1 MPHLV
6 SCSNLTNLQI
16 LAHYDISHNGH
27 LVCRFSLSTTA
38 YMLGDNVIGLFDFTS
53 KASPITIDKLRT
65 ELIYEE
71 TPHKTGCKAVQTSVA
86 YFVNNVDNM
95 ISTNFS
101 MMIPP
106 QSPAQFSTDLINVKW
121 YLRFMFNVRE
131 NGQTELMEWNLPIQ
145 VFVPSDFRPLH
156 TQSHSRETCMLLYL

>member
-1 MPHLV
+1 
-6 SCSNLTNLQI
+6 
-16 LAHYDISHNGH
+16 
-27 LVCRFSLSTTA
+27 
-38 YMLGDNVIGLFDFTS
+38 VIGLFDFTT
-53 KASPITIDKLRT
+53 KSPSITIDKLRT

-71 TPHKTGCKAVQTSVA
+71 QLHKTSGRALQTSVA
-86 YFVNNVDNM
+86 YFINNVDHM
-95 ISTNFS
+95 TSTNFS

-106 QSPAQFSTDLINVKW
+106 QCPAQFSTDLIDVKW

-131 NGQTELMEWNLPIQ
+131 QDKSELMEWNLPIQ